1 MKKIIVNLLLYQIK
15 NRDDWST
22 FGLHTGPGPKLQE
35 ETRAEIKKNVLRE
48 Y

>member
-1 MKKIIVNLLLYQIK
+1 MKKIIVNLLLYQVK

-22 FGLHTGPGPKLQE
+22 FGPKLE
-35 ETRAEIKKNVLRE
+35 EEIGTEIKNNVRKE